1 MAERCV
7 RAGQRYAEQSDHYGE
22 LAVKIDQQ
30 TDTTKLTLAL
40 DGVPKGSESDTE
52 RNLDTFC
59 ASPRRL
65 A

>member
-1 MAERCV
+1 MAERCA
-7 RAGQRYAEQSDHYGE
+7 RAGKSHTERVDHYGE

-59 ASPRRL
+59 ASPRQCT
-65 A
+65 